1 MERQADRAALEL
13 QHKLAKWR
21 LEALA
26 SRANSHI
33 AHLSS
38 PFAVANC
45 ALCRTST
52 VGRAVLDWVWIVAST
67 IQTATYQINWPT
79 STPAVRT
86 RGYPR
91 DNSLE
96 NTAEVSLESSQ
107 ELVGCALGSPP
118 PQVSPSTSPGSD
130 VRSQMVSAMPRSSAY
145 LLTDNCKQM
154 RCDDLWAPSARRP
167 LLPDRDVLTTN
178 AWQEA
183 CNVSPGGSMEDGEE
197 DIILWPHGVCACS
210 CPFVG
215 RFIVSDISLPLNSQL

>member
-1 MERQADRAALEL
+1 MEREADRAARNL
-13 QHKLAKWR
+13 QNKLAKWR

-52 VGRAVLDWVWIVAST
+52 VGRAVLDWVWTLAPT
-67 IQTATYQINWPT
+67 NRAATYPINWPT
-79 STPAVRT
+79 STSTVRT
-86 RGYPR
+86 PDYPR
-91 DNSLE
+91 VSSLE
-96 NTAEVSLESSQ
+96 TTAEVSLESSQ
-107 ELVGCALGSPP
+107 MLVGRALGSPP
-118 PQVSPSTSPGSD
+118 QATPSISPGSD
-130 VRSQMVSAMPRSSAY
+130 MRSQMVGTMPRSSAY
-145 LLTDNCKQM
+145 LLIDNCKQM
-154 RCDDLWAPSARRP
+154 RCNDLWAPSARRP

-178 AWQEA
+178 AWHKA
-183 CNVSPGGSMEDGEE
+183 YNVSPGGSMEDGEE
-197 DIILWPHGVCACS
+197 DITLWPHGVCACS